1 MSEALMKNLSVPRWV
16 WYALAIL
23 VVIALPMLVGGS
35 AYWKSIL
42 ISIVLNIML
51 AMSLNLILGYTGQ
64 LHLGHSAFYGVG
76 AYATTLL
83 IQKAGFNFWVAMVTS
98 SMLAGVIGI
107 LLAFFATR
115 LRGHYLAIASM
126 AFAVILYQILINWD
140 SMTSGPLGIY
150 GIAPPPAM
158 HIFGT
163 EIKFSNKVN
172 LFYLISAVAILVFIF
187 LDNILRSPIGET
199 LRAVRE
205 DEVSAASLG
214 INTKLWKMFSFG
226 VGAAIAGLAGSF
238 YPSFVGTLVPDSFIV
253 VESFTYLAM
262 VIVGGVG
269 TLLGPIIGAIVL
281 TLLPE
286 VLRGIGDA
294 RLLVYGISLTL
305 VVLFMPG
312 GILQGIQKLKPKKKS
327 STTTAS
333 YS

>member
-1 MSEALMKNLSVPRWV
+1 MSDAMIKKSLFPRWV
-16 WYALAIL
+16 WYSLAIL
-23 VVIALPMLVGGS
+23 VVIALPIIAGGS

-83 IQKAGFNFWVAMVTS
+83 IQKAGMNFWVAMVMS
-98 SMLAGVIGI
+98 SMLAGFIGI

-126 AFAVILYQILINWD
+126 AFGVILYQVLINWD

-150 GIAPPPAM
+150 GIAPPPPM
-158 HIFGT
+158 NIFGN
-163 EIKFSNKVN
+163 EIKFNNKVN
-172 LFYLISAVAILVFIF
+172 LFYLISTVAILVFIF

-226 VGAAIAGLAGSF
+226 IGAAIAGLAGSF
-238 YPSFVGTLVPDSFIV
+238 YPGFVGTLVPDAFIV

-262 VIVGGVG
+262 VIVGGMG
-269 TLLGPIIGAIVL
+269 TMIGPIIGAIVL

-294 RLLVYGISLTL
+294 RLLVYGLSLTL

-312 GILQGIQKLKPKKKS
+312 GILQGIKALKPKKAS
-327 STTTAS
+327 STTTNIS
-333 YS
+333 

>member
-1 MSEALMKNLSVPRWV
+1 MSEAMMKKSSFPRWV

-23 VVIALPMLVGGS
+23 VVIALPIIAGGS

-83 IQKAGFNFWVAMVTS
+83 IQKAGLNFWVAMVIS
-98 SMLAGVIGI
+98 SMLAGFIGI

-115 LRGHYLAIASM
+115 LRGHYLAIASL
-126 AFAVILYQILINWD
+126 AFGVILYQVLINWD

-150 GIAPPPAM
+150 GISPPPPM
-158 HIFGT
+158 HIFGN
-163 EIKFSNKVN
+163 EIKFNNKVN
-172 LFYLISAVAILVFIF
+172 LFYLISTVAIVVFIF

-226 VGAAIAGLAGSF
+226 IGAAIAGLAGSF
-238 YPSFVGTLVPDSFIV
+238 YPGFVGTLVPDSFVV

-262 VIVGGVG
+262 VIVGGMG

-312 GILQGIQKLKPKKKS
+312 GILQGIKALKQKKAS
-327 STTTAS
+327 STTTS
-333 YS
+333 IS

>member
-1 MSEALMKNLSVPRWV
+1 MSEAMMKKTSFPRWI

-23 VVIALPMLVGGS
+23 VVIALPIIAGGS

-83 IQKAGFNFWVAMVTS
+83 IQKAGLNFWVAMVIS
-98 SMLAGVIGI
+98 SMLAGFIGI

-126 AFAVILYQILINWD
+126 AFGVILYQVLINWD

-150 GIAPPPAM
+150 GISPPPAM
-158 HIFGT
+158 HIFGN
-163 EIKFSNKVN
+163 EIKFNNKVN
-172 LFYLISAVAILVFIF
+172 LFYLISTVAILVFIF

-226 VGAAIAGLAGSF
+226 IGAAIAGLAGSF
-238 YPSFVGTLVPDSFIV
+238 YPGFVGTLVPDSFVV

-262 VIVGGVG
+262 VIVGGMG
-269 TLLGPIIGAIVL
+269 TMIGPIIGAIVL

-294 RLLVYGISLTL
+294 RLLVYGLSLTL

-312 GILQGIQKLKPKKKS
+312 GILQGIKALKPKKSS
-327 STTTAS
+327 STTTS
-333 YS
+333 IS

>member
-1 MSEALMKNLSVPRWV
+1 MSEAMMKKSSFPRWV

-23 VVIALPMLVGGS
+23 VVIALPIIAGGS

-83 IQKAGFNFWVAMVTS
+83 IQKAGLNFWVAMVIS
-98 SMLAGVIGI
+98 SMLAGFIGI

-115 LRGHYLAIASM
+115 LRGHYLAIASL
-126 AFAVILYQILINWD
+126 AFGVILYQVLINWD

-150 GIAPPPAM
+150 GISPPPPM
-158 HIFGT
+158 HIFGN
-163 EIKFSNKVN
+163 EIKFNNKVN
-172 LFYLISAVAILVFIF
+172 LFYLISTVAIVVFIF

-226 VGAAIAGLAGSF
+226 IGAAIAGLAGSF
-238 YPSFVGTLVPDSFIV
+238 YPGFVGTLVPDSFVV

-262 VIVGGVG
+262 VIVGGMG

-312 GILQGIQKLKPKKKS
+312 GILQGIKALKPKKAS
-327 STTTAS
+327 STTTS
-333 YS
+333 IS